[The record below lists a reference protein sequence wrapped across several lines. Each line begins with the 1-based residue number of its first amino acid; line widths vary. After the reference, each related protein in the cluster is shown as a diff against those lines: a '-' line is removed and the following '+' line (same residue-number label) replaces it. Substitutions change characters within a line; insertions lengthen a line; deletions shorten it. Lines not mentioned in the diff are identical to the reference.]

1 MTSFKNKK
9 ILVCYLFTKFDNK
22 ITLLNFVRNYKRYN
36 SGYQHSLLICFKLMN
51 SIQINFFKNILNNI
65 KYIEYIDSSKLND
78 FDFGSYKRVAKLYPS
93 HVIFFLNSHSYPIKK
108 NWLKIISK
116 HYRNNTILGTTA
128 SYESAFSSLR
138 LKKFYKIISYMF
150 RFYKFKNTFKA
161 FPNPHIRTSG
171 FLIKG
176 SDFISFIKNKKINN
190 KEDAWSIESGLN
202 GLTNF
207 FKKKKYN
214 IFVVNSDGV
223 KFTENS
229 WKLSETYVYL
239 KQSKSL
245 ISDKHSRKYL
255 KLSARDKLYSSN
267 ISWGK

>member
-1 MTSFKNKK
+1 
-9 ILVCYLFTKFDNK
+9 
-22 ITLLNFVRNYKRYN
+22 
-36 SGYQHSLLICFKLMN
+36 
-51 SIQINFFKNILNNI
+51 
-65 KYIEYIDSSKLND
+65 
-78 FDFGSYKRVAKLYPS
+78 
-93 HVIFFLNSHSYPIKK
+93 
-108 NWLKIISK
+108 
-116 HYRNNTILGTTA
+116 
-128 SYESAFSSLR
+128 
-138 LKKFYKIISYMF
+138 MF

-161 FPNPHIRTSG
+161 FPNPHIRTSS

-229 WKLSETYVYL
+229 WKLSETYLYL

>member
-1 MTSFKNKK
+1 MNKK
-9 ILVCYLFTKFDNK
+9 VLVCYLFTAFDNQKTLINFIKYYK
-22 ITLLNFVRNYKRYN
+22 IN
-36 SGYQHSLLICFKLMN
+36 STGVNHKLLICFKLLGKQK
-51 SIQINFFKNILNNI
+51 IIFFRKLLKDI
-65 KYIEYIDSSKLND
+65 KYIEFIDPVSLND
-78 FDFGSYKRVAKLYPS
+78 FDFGSYKRVAKSYPS

-108 NWLKIISK
+108 YWLKIILK
-116 HYRNNTILGTTA
+116 HYKNNTILGTTA

-138 LKKFYKIISYMF
+138 LKKFYKIISYIF
-150 RFYKFKNTFKA
+150 RFYKFKNSFKA
-161 FPNPHIRTSG
+161 FPNPHIRTSS

-190 KEDAWSIESGLN
+190 KEDTWSIESGLS

-214 IFVVNSDGV
+214 IFVINSDGV

-229 WKLSETYVYL
+229 WKLSETYIYL

-255 KLSARDKLYSSN
+255 KLSTRDKLYASK
-267 ISWGK
+267 ISWGE

>member
-1 MTSFKNKK
+1 MNPA
-9 ILVCYLFTKFDNK
+9 ILF
-22 ITLLNFVRNYKRYN
+22 ILL
-36 SGYQHSLLICFKLMN
+36 
-51 SIQINFFKNILNNI
+51 
-65 KYIEYIDSSKLND
+65 
-78 FDFGSYKRVAKLYPS
+78 
-93 HVIFFLNSHSYPIKK
+93 
-108 NWLKIISK
+108 
-116 HYRNNTILGTTA
+116 
-128 SYESAFSSLR
+128 
-138 LKKFYKIISYMF
+138 
-150 RFYKFKNTFKA
+150 KNTFKA

-267 ISWGK
+267 ISWGE

>member
-1 MTSFKNKK
+1 MNKK
-9 ILVCYLFTKFDNK
+9 ILVCYLFTSFDNK
-22 ITLLNFVRNYKRYN
+22 QSFINFLKYYKIN
-36 SGYQHSLLICFKLMN
+36 AAGANHTLLICFKLLN
-51 SIQINFFKNILNNI
+51 KKKILFFRNKLKSI
-65 KYIEYIDSSKLND
+65 KYIEFIDPVLFND
-78 FDFGSYKRVAKLYPS
+78 FDFGSYKRVSEKYQA
-93 HVIFFLNSHSYPIKK
+93 HTIFFLNSHSYPIKK
-108 NWLKIISK
+108 NWLKIILK

-161 FPNPHIRTSG
+161 FPNPHIRTSS

-229 WKLSETYVYL
+229 WKLSETYIYL

-267 ISWGK
+267 ISWGE